1 MTQQAAGLYTCI
13 PSEKDLETGTWTSTD
28 EMLVVEAADLPDA
41 MRKFEAWKS
50 RYKLSYA
57 FRHIAYHS
65 PTEDAY
71 SVDIT
76 KPEEPDER

>member
-1 MTQQAAGLYTCI
+1 M
-13 PSEKDLETGTWTSTD
+13 
-28 EMLVVEAADLPDA
+28 EAADLPDA